1 MPAGSKFIGA
11 SMVFVGQKKGS
22 RGGWYSRGFV
32 LLLVLVAVAIL
43 ALLYVIQMDA
53 FFGPVAPGGR
63 TPAEHRPWLEEDR
76 IVPSD
81 RLIKL
86 PRPPKPELNKPLTVT
101 ARVRLDE
108 SERGTVILDFTVAGE
123 VTGTWYCE
131 YSHDNRNYTF
141 DAAFAGNVDVTKTYS
156 KGKIPD
162 ESSSSE
168 GLDESKLYF
177 ITKGTYGQTG
187 YDVVSGTETFEQG
200 LVYVTGWLSPDSS
213 AEGLITITTDKT
225 WSAAYTWQTGQ

>member
-1 MPAGSKFIGA
+1 
-11 SMVFVGQKKGS
+11 MVFIRPSKVS
-22 RGGWYSRGFV
+22 SGGWYGRGFV

-43 ALLYVIQMDA
+43 ALLYVIQIDA

-63 TPAEHRPWLEEDR
+63 TPAEHRPWLEEGR

-81 RLIKL
+81 KLIKL
-86 PRPPKPELNKPLTVT
+86 PEPPKPELNKPLTVT
-101 ARVRLDE
+101 ARVQLDE

-123 VTGTWYCE
+123 VAGAWHCE

-141 DAAFAGNVDVTKTYS
+141 DASFAGNIDATKTYS
-156 KGKIPD
+156 KGKAT
-162 ESSSSE
+162 
-168 GLDESKLYF
+168 DESKLYF
-177 ITKGTYGQTG
+177 ITKGIYSQTG
-187 YDVVSGTETFEQG
+187 YDVVAGTETFEQG
-200 LVYVTGWLSPDSS
+200 LVYVTGWLSPDYS